1 MSLSLRSRRK
11 HKAWGASPRGLSI
24 KSIQA
29 RAAGESALPP
39 VSQAANICSINL
51 GLAPQALCLR
61 LLRRLIN
68 VRYTKA
74 LNPVTAL
81 PMIRFSI
88 LYEPSKE

>member
-1 MSLSLRSRRK
+1 MSLSLRSRGPCQLNPFK
-11 HKAWGASPRGLSI
+11 P
-24 KSIQA
+24 

-39 VSQAANICSINL
+39 VSQAANISSINL

-81 PMIRFSI
+81 PMIRFCI
-88 LYEPSKE
+88 WYVPS